1 MLSLSQRSRGLQL
14 LCPACA
20 GHLCVILPALHMALR
35 SQEVLEYIVWKANSR
50 KLYLCISGEVLPY
63 AGVKLSG

>member
-14 LCPACA
+14 LCPARA
-20 GHLCVILPALHMALR
+20 GHLYVILPALHMDLR
-35 SQEVLEYIVWKANSR
+35 SQEVLEYIVWKANSTR
-50 KLYLCISGEVLPY
+50 LYLCISREVLTY